1 MTGQSIYKCAA
12 LFDKI
17 YGAIFALKYDM
28 EHHTIS
34 KGEKEQMFL
43 EMEDNKSCIFNP
55 MGGKRLPWGSYYGL
69 IVKIHS
75 KMVLK
80 IRLHIMYVASGTPD
94 IK

>member
-1 MTGQSIYKCAA
+1 MR
-12 LFDKI
+12 F
-17 YGAIFALKYDM
+17 FALRHVM
-28 EHHTIS
+28 EGHIIS
-34 KGEKEQMFL
+34 KGEKERMFL
-43 EMEDNKSCIFNP
+43 GIKENKSYIFNS

>member
-1 MTGQSIYKCAA
+1 MK
-12 LFDKI
+12 
-17 YGAIFALKYDM
+17 IFALRCVM
-28 EHHTIS
+28 ESHIIP
-34 KGEKEQMFL
+34 KCEKKRMFL
-43 EMEDNKSCIFNP
+43 GIEDNKRCIFNP
-55 MGGKRLPWGSYYGL
+55 MEGKRLPWGLYYGL

>member
-1 MTGQSIYKCAA
+1 
-12 LFDKI
+12 
-17 YGAIFALKYDM
+17 
-28 EHHTIS
+28 
-34 KGEKEQMFL
+34 MFL
-43 EMEDNKSCIFNP
+43 EIKENKSYIFNP
-55 MGGKRLPWGSYYGL
+55 MGVRRLSWGSYYGV

>member
-1 MTGQSIYKCAA
+1 MK
-12 LFDKI
+12 
-17 YGAIFALKYDM
+17 IFALRYDM
-28 EHHTIS
+28 ESHIIS
-34 KGEKEQMFL
+34 KGEKKQMFL

-80 IRLHIMYVASGTPD
+80 IRFHIMYVESGTPD